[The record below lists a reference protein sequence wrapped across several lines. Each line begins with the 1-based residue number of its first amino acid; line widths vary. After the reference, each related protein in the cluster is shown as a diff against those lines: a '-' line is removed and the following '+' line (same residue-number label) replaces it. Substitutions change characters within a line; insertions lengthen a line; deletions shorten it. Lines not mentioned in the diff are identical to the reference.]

1 MVNLTINDQLLAE
14 LNDQTVVLMIP
25 VIVYVSVLMILGTV
39 GNIMVWVYFGCK
51 SRPSTNSFFIV
62 ALASFDL
69 MLCAVTMPIEIVD
82 LRFFYMFTN
91 VPACKIS
98 RLLNHIAADGSA
110 TTLIVIAID
119 RYKRVCKPMSP
130 QLHTRHA
137 RIAIIIAITFAL
149 VIAWPAVVFYEP
161 VNVNV
166 TDPNNE
172 TIILQ
177 GLDCTTTKS
186 EDYRTYLLV
195 FNSIQFLIYIIS
207 ISMLCVLYSLIC
219 RSIYR
224 YKGRR
229 LKYASTRRTTYESS
243 NESENG
249 SKPGSISSEASIQ
262 TIETVAEKVEKT
274 KDVKHNGST
283 RMKETSQSFTKKPL
297 SVSRKSISNAKEKE
311 KTPDIK
317 TVKVTIMMLVI
328 TVVYVVGYLPYLVLV
343 IWRIFQSG
351 YEGDI
356 LSDSELVAFQ
366 IGIRSYLL
374 NSAINP
380 ILYVFFNETFRRF
393 FFATFCPCC
402 TKKREPLTSSTSIMR

>member
-1 MVNLTINDQLLAE
+1 MVNLTINDQLLSQ

-51 SRPSTNSFFIV
+51 SRPSTNSFLIV
-62 ALASFDL
+62 VLAAFDL
-69 MLCAVTMPIEIVD
+69 MLCMVTMPKEIVD

-98 RLLNHIAADGSA
+98 RFLNHIAADGSS

-119 RYKRVCKPMSP
+119 RYKHVCKPMSP

-137 RIAIIIAITFAL
+137 RIATMIAIIFAI
-149 VIAWPAVVFYEP
+149 VIAWPALVFYEP
-161 VNVNV
+161 VSVNV
-166 TDPNNE
+166 TDPHNE
-172 TIILQ
+172 NIILQ

-186 EDYRTYLLV
+186 KAYRTYLLV
-195 FNSIQFLIYIIS
+195 FYSVQFLVFIVS
-207 ISMLCVLYSLIC
+207 ISMLCILYSLIC

-224 YKGRR
+224 YKRRR
-229 LKYASTRRTTYESS
+229 LNNATTRWATYETS
-243 NESENG
+243 NQSEND
-249 SKPGSISSEASIQ
+249 SKLGSISSTIPA
-262 TIETVAEKVEKT
+262 IETVTASVDT
-274 KDVKHNGST
+274 AADMIYNGNAK
-283 RMKETSQSFTKKPL
+283 MIETSLNFTIRPP
-297 SVSRKSISNAKEKE
+297 STSRNYISNAKEKE
-311 KTPDIK
+311 KTPDIN

-356 LSDSELVAFQ
+356 LSDGELVAFQ

-380 ILYVFFNETFRRF
+380 LLYVFFNETFRRF
-393 FFATFCPCC
+393 FFATFCPYCS
-402 TKKREPLTSSTSIMR
+402 KKKEMLTSPTSITR